1 MKNIYQIEN
10 RNYPTSGLFLNKYR
24 NDYYTCLEYQ
34 DDFNYYENTPI
45 DNIQFD
51 GKHSLPWDFFTV
63 EGLNYLLPRI
73 LYLIQIEINELPIS
87 LLDFIINM
95 TMTERIIE
103 LIENLKFPD
112 LNILNLII
120 EDILY
125 KKSHEVVS
133 EIGEH
138 YLFLDLEFLASKL
151 SQNYNQP
158 H

>member
-1 MKNIYQIEN
+1 
-10 RNYPTSGLFLNKYR
+10 
-24 NDYYTCLEYQ
+24 
-34 DDFNYYENTPI
+34 
-45 DNIQFD
+45 
-51 GKHSLPWDFFTV
+51 
-63 EGLNYLLPRI
+63 
-73 LYLIQIEINELPIS
+73 
-87 LLDFIINM
+87 
-95 TMTERIIE
+95 MTERIIE

-151 SQNYNQP
+151 SQNYN
-158 H
+158 